1 MPLSKICMSNILGY
15 LYADPKIGMVQPNA
29 SKSVQVALAPLKN
42 GEKRKNFELQVII
55 FVNYTMKNI
64 VCWILKKLSHISQHA
79 SVNIICHDQTV
90 LFHLVIVSV

>member
-64 VCWILKKLSHISQHA
+64 VSIDNVFKYIYNNIYYEYVCNTFCNQH
-79 SVNIICHDQTV
+79 S
-90 LFHLVIVSV
+90 F